1 MNKVLKE
8 LVIKEA
14 QNLRKFAYKS
24 ELARLSAEHID
35 AEHSEKCVYGQM
47 TGDCFSNRANNLII
61 KCCEKV
67 YKVVNRF
74 EDENYIQKAKLNGA
88 PHKVQGTDR
97 NHTYY
102 SPIEKALITMTNKQK
117 QELVNYLKGE
127 TETLVL

>member
-67 YKVVNRF
+67 YKVVNNLSLSTSKSWIYF
-74 EDENYIQKAKLNGA
+74 
-88 PHKVQGTDR
+88 
-97 NHTYY
+97 
-102 SPIEKALITMTNKQK
+102 S
-117 QELVNYLKGE
+117 
-127 TETLVL
+127 